1 LIRHAASLGG
11 RTGSREEAQKTQE
24 RECLKPMGLSFF
36 ISLRLLRLFAAK
48 SLLALGALRLL
59 GRFLLFLL
67 FRGQL
72 GLIRLCFFVRL
83 ILVCHRTISL
93 FTAFTEIL
101 EVTVALDAR
110 LY

>member
-1 LIRHAASLGG
+1 MTLFLGAMRAKGAGAKLAAV
-11 RTGSREEAQKTQE
+11 
-24 RECLKPMGLSFF
+24 
-36 ISLRLLRLFAAK
+36 
-48 SLLALGALRLL
+48 ALGRL
-59 GRFLLFLL
+59 GRLLLFLL
-67 FRGQL
+67 LRRQL
-72 GLIRLCFFVRL
+72 RLIRLGFFVRL